1 MRHKNET
8 FTSDIIMKVPQLVP
22 IMQDIEQT
30 EFLDERSKLGKLI
43 LHMFENT
50 ESTNVHLNRVID
62 YTLFNCIC
70 KTMEAKRGFI
80 LLFNEGILSP
90 AFSLNRSIF
99 ELWAAACFVEKT
111 VQDFR
116 TIRNEVKFAKIANK
130 LFSGAKYP
138 VKLPWGEPST
148 EKPIHIN
155 EMLTEL
161 ERRYPGTGN
170 TYSFLCEYCHPNF
183 LYNMEAYL
191 ASNQE
196 GLWDNPLFS
205 ERITTALEKQ
215 LLSLAQAVLGIKAS
229 TKAISDMCLEEY
241 GVEYP

>member
-1 MRHKNET
+1 MRYGNEA
-8 FTSDIIMKVPQLVP
+8 FASDVIIKLPQLVP
-22 IMQDIEQT
+22 IMRDIEEV
-30 EFLDERSKLGKLI
+30 EFHDERSKLAKLV

-50 ESTNVHLNRVID
+50 LRTNVYLNRVIG
-62 YTLFNCIC
+62 YALFNCIE
-70 KTMEAKRGFI
+70 KTRELKRGFI
-80 LLFNEGILSP
+80 LLFNEGLLSP
-90 AFSLNRSIF
+90 AFTLNRSIF
-99 ELWAAACFVEKT
+99 ENWGAACFIERNVREFRKT
-111 VQDFR
+111 K
-116 TIRNEVKFAKIANK
+116 NETKFSKIADK
-130 LFSGAKYP
+130 LFSGARYP

-148 EKPIHIN
+148 ETPVRVG
-155 EMLTEL
+155 EMITEL
-161 ERRYPGTGN
+161 ERCYPGTGN

-205 ERITTALEKQ
+205 ERITIALEKQ